1 MRRHLWD
8 RCTDRDGD
16 VWVVVGVDDDG
27 MPGLVPVA
35 TSSAAWTRESDTLEY
50 VETTWGPL
58 VWDDDGWEDVTPGHV
73 PAVGEKCT
81 DRNGDRWELVG
92 VVTDPRRIRR
102 VGSPF
107 EPEELV
113 HVIHTFG
120 PLVWDNDT
128 IKDGR

>member
-1 MRRHLWD
+1 MRRRIGD
-8 RCTDRDGD
+8 RCTDT
-16 VWVVVGVDDDG
+16 DG
-27 MPGLVPVA
+27 MRWTVWEIRIDGTPMVGLHEHGNRGTA
-35 TSSAAWTRESDTLEY
+35 DFTDEM
-50 VETTWGPL
+50 WGPL

-128 IKDGR
+128 TKDGR